1 MPGPSSIL
9 SRLRSRKSLA
19 FAFATSGVIH
29 LVAPKVFEG
38 IVPRWLPRAR
48 ALVYV
53 SGVAELICA
62 AGLVAE
68 AEWAGP
74 ASAGVLLAVWP
85 ANIQMAIDSTRGRQ
99 PLLRQLAAWGR
110 VPLQI
115 PMIRLALSKDAPN
128 RI

>member
-1 MPGPSSIL
+1 MSGPASIL
-9 SRLRSRKSLA
+9 ARLRSRKSLA
-19 FAFATSGVIH
+19 AAFATSGVIH

-38 IVPRWLPRAR
+38 IVPGWLPRPR

-62 AGLVAE
+62 AGLLAD

-85 ANIQMAIDSTRGRQ
+85 ANIQMAIDSTRSKQSLVRQ
-99 PLLRQLAAWGR
+99 IATWGR
-110 VPLQI
+110 VPAQI
-115 PMIRLALSKDAPN
+115 PMIRLALRRDAP
-128 RI
+128 